1 MVCRGNWGFGGVGGG
16 GRIVPGSFV
25 VAGLR
30 LWNLRSVG
38 FGAWSGGGG
47 NLRSVGLGMV
57 RPSGFGPSG
66 FGAWRGR
73 VVESAFVQ

>member
-1 MVCRGNWGFGGVGGG
+1 MVCRGNWGLGGVGGG

-47 NLRSVGLGMV
+47 NLRSVGSGVVGCFVSMFLRRWGCLILG
-57 RPSGFGPSG
+57 G
-66 FGAWRGR
+66 
-73 VVESAFVQ
+73 

>member
-16 GRIVPGSFV
+16 GRIVPVSFV

-30 LWNLRSVG
+30 LW
-38 FGAWSGGGG
+38 

-66 FGAWRGR
+66 FGA
-73 VVESAFVQ
+73 